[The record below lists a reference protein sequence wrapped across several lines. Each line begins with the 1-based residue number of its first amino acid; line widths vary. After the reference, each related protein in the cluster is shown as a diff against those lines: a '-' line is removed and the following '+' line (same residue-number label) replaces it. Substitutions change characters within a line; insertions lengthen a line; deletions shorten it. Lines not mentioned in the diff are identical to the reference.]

1 MAESASIRV
10 RVPATSANLGPAFD
24 CLGLALDIWNE
35 VHFTFGGQTER
46 VVIEG
51 EGADSLPRDGS
62 NLILQAAA
70 RLAAENGSAWPAEI
84 EMHCH
89 NGIPIS
95 SGLGSSCAA
104 VTAGLLAAKT
114 FFNLGI
120 SNERLLAL
128 AAEFEGHADNAAACL
143 LGGLAIVTRQGKT
156 WLAEKVPL
164 PTTLRAVIALP
175 QVNLGT
181 QQARAVLPKS
191 SSYED
196 AIANIGCTAL
206 LVHALREG
214 RFELLGQAMQ
224 DRLHQ
229 PYRLELIPGSQAA
242 LQAAYEA
249 GASGAALSGAG
260 PSLIALAEKGW
271 EEIGSAMQ
279 KAFAAAGSPCRL
291 FFTRSTQDGA
301 YVTRER

>member
-1 MAESASIRV
+1 MAESVSIHV
-10 RVPATSANLGPAFD
+10 GVPATSANLGPAFD

-35 VHFTFGGQTER
+35 VHLTFGGQTER
-46 VVIEG
+46 VVIQG
-51 EGADSLPRDGS
+51 EGADSLPRDRS

-70 RLAAENGSAWPAEI
+70 RLAAESGSTWPTEI

-89 NGIPIS
+89 NSIPIS

-114 FFNLGI
+114 FLNLDL
-120 SNERLLAL
+120 SNELLLAL

-143 LGGLAIVTRQGKT
+143 LGGLVIVTHQGKS
-156 WLAEKVPL
+156 WLAEKVLTPS
-164 PTTLRAVIALP
+164 LRAVIALP
-175 QVNLGT
+175 QVSLGT

-191 SSYED
+191 SSYHD

-229 PYRLELIPGSQAA
+229 PYRLELIPGAQAA

-260 PSLIALAEKGW
+260 PSLIALAEKGL
-271 EEIGSAMQ
+271 EEIGAAMQ
-279 KAFAAAGSPCRL
+279 KAFTSQGLPCRL
-291 FFTRSTQDGA
+291 YLTRSVQAGA
-301 YVTRER
+301 RVTREK